1 MGQLPGALG
10 RAREQSAA
18 GVSVCPAWWHQLSE
32 LLWAWPFR
40 AGCPTGN
47 VIQVLLIQAPS
58 TLGSL
63 GDT

>member
-18 GVSVCPAWWHQLSE
+18 GVSVCPAWWYQPAA
-32 LLWAWPFR
+32 LLGAWPFR

-47 VIQVLLIQAPS
+47 VIQDLLIQAPS
-58 TLGSL
+58 NLGSS